1 MNKFNTIQA
10 GYRVTIISWENDGD
24 AYDTNIIEGLSKER
38 VEFIIELCKLFYS
51 GSNNGGR
58 TFGNMYE
65 LNAYKL
71 NKACVAIQAVMSNHC
86 AVLTDE
92 EQHLLSLDIDGD
104 DFSDSYL
111 FTEMMADYLG
121 RSEEDFA
128 FRVFTTMKIERI
140 PHEIQFEDV
149 TGKFDV

>member
-10 GYRVTIISWENDGD
+10 GYRVTITSWENDGD

-38 VEFIIELCKLFYS
+38 VEFIVALCKLFYS
-51 GSNNGGR
+51 RHSSNDT
-58 TFGNMYE
+58 TFGNMYDPGE
-65 LNAYKL
+65 YEL
-71 NKACVAIQAVMSNHC
+71 NKACKAIQAVMSNHC

-128 FRVFTTMKIERI
+128 FRVFATMKIERI
-140 PHEIQFEDV
+140 PHEIQLEDV